1 MRLNLPTTSFPQ
13 RLSPQAQRETEDKL
27 REIVAEYESPV
38 STDKDTSRGQVFHP
52 TFVIHDGPPFANGP
66 LHIGHALNKML
77 KDTILRH
84 QRERGKRPV
93 LRPGWDCHG
102 LPIEQKAR
110 AAEASKRMPKGGRP
124 LTLLSPPPPTFSPL
138 DNTTLSPLVIRAT
151 CRKFAQEAIQQ
162 QRTLMQQWGLLADW
176 QRPPV
181 TTMDESYETRQLEVL
196 ARCIERGLLHHD
208 RRPVYWSPSSRYA
221 HVATTSS
228 LLQ

>member
-124 LTLLSPPPPTFSPL
+124 LTLLSPPPPPHLLSLRQYDTISASYTGNLSKICPGGHP
-138 DNTTLSPLVIRAT
+138 TT
-151 CRKFAQEAIQQ
+151 
-162 QRTLMQQWGLLADW
+162 ADFNAA
-176 QRPPV
+176 V
-181 TTMDESYETRQLEVL
+181 GSTD
-196 ARCIERGLLHHD
+196 
-208 RRPVYWSPSSRYA
+208 
-221 HVATTSS
+221 
-228 LLQ
+228 